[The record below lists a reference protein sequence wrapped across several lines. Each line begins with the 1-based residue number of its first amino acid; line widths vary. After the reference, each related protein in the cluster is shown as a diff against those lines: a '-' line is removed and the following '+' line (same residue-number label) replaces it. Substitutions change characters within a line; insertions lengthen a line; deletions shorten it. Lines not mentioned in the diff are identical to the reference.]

1 METLEE
7 ILGQSIAKPELIIPK
22 PFIASGDKIEESPAA
37 RIARNMEVYYHNPW
51 AMVEDECIFTLDQ
64 TDLLNPIKPFPNK
77 KWLEVISQIWKD
89 ENLLA
94 LFKSRRMTI
103 TWLMVFL
110 HLWLAMFREGVAIFF
125 VSDKEDK
132 SDELVKRA
140 EFIYKYIPDS
150 MVLKPRIK
158 SSYCYLEFP
167 GLNSYIQGVPQGAD
181 QLRQFTASAILAD
194 EVAFWEKARET
205 FMAMKPTTDGGG
217 KVTLIS
223 SPREGFMKDLCFD
236 LIR

>member
-1 METLEE
+1 METLEN
-7 ILGQSIAKPELIIPK
+7 IIGQSIARPELISPK
-22 PFIASGDKIEESPAA
+22 PFVASGDKVEELSPAA
-37 RIARNMEVYYHNPW
+37 KIARNMEVYYNNPW

-77 KWLEVISQIWKD
+77 KWLEAISQIWRD

-94 LFKSRRMTI
+94 LYKSRRMTC
-103 TWLMVFL
+103 TWLFVFL

-140 EFIYKYIPDS
+140 EFIYKYIPEN

-167 GLNSYIQGVPQGAD
+167 GLNSYIQGVPQGAG
-181 QLRQFTASAILAD
+181 
-194 EVAFWEKARET
+194 RE
-205 FMAMKPTTDGGG
+205 AG
-217 KVTLIS
+217 L
-223 SPREGFMKDLCFD
+223 
-236 LIR
+236 